1 MSTPTSSLSWDGKE
15 METESGFE
23 KIQPLDLTED
33 AYGGVMVDLKESMDS
48 EAFASLIRASIALWI
63 QQGKKGIWIK
73 LAIESV
79 NLVEAAVKLVG
90 IINRKFIF
98 PAVPISQEGF
108 RYHHAEPSYLMLV
121 KWIAETA
128 DTLPANASHRVGIGA
143 FVMNDKGEVLV
154 VQENGGKFKGT
165 GVWKL
170 PTGVVDEGEDI
181 SVAAIREVKEE
192 AGVETEF
199 VEVLAFRQSHKS
211 FFGKS
216 DLFFV
221 CMLRALSF
229 NIQKQDPEI
238 ADAKWMPFDEYA
250 AQPFVQK
257 KEIFK
262 SIADVCLE
270 KKNNNYSGFSAL
282 PTTTGFS
289 SLALWLFF
297 SIIYC
302 AQAQEV
308 YGGGN
313 SAPNPC
319 FNGTLWQ
326 YSWCHPQPPPPSVY
340 QSYGAPPPPGYLPYG
355 APPPPPPGFQSYG
368 APPPAPAAYGGNC
381 PPTVVQCCQ
390 YPPPTP
396 YTTLPNNNYSGAQRT
411 PSVIF
416 SFLLF
421 VLVFHV

>member
-1 MSTPTSSLSWDGKE
+1 MSTPTSSSSWDGKE
-15 METESGFE
+15 MATESGFE
-23 KIQPLDLTED
+23 KIQLLDSSDD

-48 EAFASLIRASIALWI
+48 EAFATLLRASIALWI

-79 NLVEAAVKLVG
+79 NLVEAAVK
-90 IINRKFIF
+90 
-98 PAVPISQEGF
+98 EGF

-143 FVMNDKGEVLV
+143 FVMNDMGEVLV

-165 GVWKL
+165 GVWKF

-181 SVAAIREVKEE
+181 SIAAIREVKEE

-229 NIQKQDPEI
+229 NIQKQDSEI
-238 ADAKWMPFDEYA
+238 LEAKWMPFDEYA

-262 SIADVCLE
+262 SIADICLE
-270 KKNNNYSGFSAL
+270 KKNNNYSGFSAV

-289 SLALWLFF
+289 SKR
-297 SIIYC
+297 SILYIHKD
-302 AQAQEV
+302 
-308 YGGGN
+308 
-313 SAPNPC
+313 
-319 FNGTLWQ
+319 L
-326 YSWCHPQPPPPSVY
+326 
-340 QSYGAPPPPGYLPYG
+340 
-355 APPPPPPGFQSYG
+355 
-368 APPPAPAAYGGNC
+368 
-381 PPTVVQCCQ
+381 
-390 YPPPTP
+390 
-396 YTTLPNNNYSGAQRT
+396 
-411 PSVIF
+411 
-416 SFLLF
+416 
-421 VLVFHV
+421 